1 MSNVAIRT
9 VAAAILAIG
18 LAATLAA
25 CGKKVPLK
33 PPPGSTYPRQYPPP
47 PKADVVKPDA
57 K

>member
-1 MSNVAIRT
+1 MSTVPIRT
-9 VAAAILAIG
+9 VAAVVLAIG
-18 LAATLAA
+18 LATALAS

-47 PKADVVKPDA
+47 PKTDVVKPDA